1 MLKISLRLL
10 VFLAIA
16 TGTRAFGEQ
25 SRVRVLV
32 SDALGNPVPS
42 RKIVMIGTVSATE
55 LQQGS
60 EVVLGYGEYTLSVD
74 VPGFEHATRSVMID
88 QPQQIVT
95 VAMKLGALEG
105 EINPCSI
112 IGRVEPAKDIE

>member
-32 SDALGNPVPS
+32 SDALGNSVTPRRIDLSCGQYMVIAMSPKGCS
-42 RKIVMIGTVSATE
+42 GMKIATAR
-55 LQQGS
+55 
-60 EVVLGYGEYTLSVD
+60 VLAER
-74 VPGFEHATRSVMID
+74 FEMKID
-88 QPQQIVT
+88 T
-95 VAMKLGALEG
+95 ARVAD
-105 EINPCSI
+105 C
-112 IGRVEPAKDIE
+112 RPAKE

>member
-74 VPGFEHATRSVMID
+74 VPGFEHATRSV
-88 QPQQIVT
+88 
-95 VAMKLGALEG
+95 
-105 EINPCSI
+105 
-112 IGRVEPAKDIE
+112 